1 MEVNESG
8 ESMEGAVKGS
18 SSVRSVERAARIVT
32 TLAEHPYAMGILELA
47 ERIQL
52 SPGSVHRLL
61 ATLVGIGWIEQ
72 NSRTS
77 KYRLGTR
84 MLGIGTTALLTNPAV
99 HEGTAYLA
107 RLVEATGHD
116 GQLSTLVG
124 MRVVSLAHVA
134 SPKTL
139 RPELK
144 FEPGLAQPAHA
155 SADGKLLLS
164 YLSEAER
171 KYLYEVEGL
180 PGYTARTITD
190 VTKLEEEMRQIR
202 AQGYAIDDGERF
214 EDTKSMAAP
223 VLGADQQP
231 ILAVLCVGD
240 IDLSPDSQQALARY
254 LVSLARE
261 LADRLGKIG
270 DSGLAPKARR

>member
-1 MEVNESG
+1 MTPKSV
-8 ESMEGAVKGS
+8 

-32 TLAEHPYAMGILELA
+32 TLAEHPYPMGIVELA
-47 ERIQL
+47 GRVQL
-52 SPGSVHRLL
+52 SPGSTHRLMT
-61 ATLVGIGWIEQ
+61 TLVSLGWIEQ

-99 HEGTAYLA
+99 LEGTAFLA

-134 SPKTL
+134 GPKTL

-164 YLSEAER
+164 FLSEAER

-180 PGYTARTITD
+180 PAYTANTITD
-190 VTKLEEEMRQIR
+190 IAELEKEMAEIQ
-202 AQGYAIDDGERF
+202 AQGYAVDNGERF
-214 EDTKSMAAP
+214 EDTRGIAAP
-223 VLGADQQP
+223 VLGTDKQP
-231 ILAVLCVGD
+231 ILAVLCIGD
-240 IDLSPDSQQALARY
+240 VDLSEGSRQTLARY
-254 LVSLARE
+254 LMLLARE
-261 LADRLGKIG
+261 LADRLLKIG
-270 DSGLAPKARR
+270 DSGVAGRSRK

>member
-1 MEVNESG
+1 MEVAEAKN
-8 ESMEGAVKGS
+8 S
-18 SSVRSVERAARIVT
+18 SNVRAVERAARIVT

-171 KYLYEVEGL
+171 KYLYNVEGL
-180 PGYTARTITD
+180 PGYTSKTITD
-190 VTKLEEEMRQIR
+190 VVKLEEEMRQIR
-202 AQGYAIDDGERF
+202 AQGYAVEDGERF
-214 EDTKSMAAP
+214 EDTRSIAAP
-223 VLGADQQP
+223 VLGADQEP

-240 IDLSPDSQQALARY
+240 IDLSPDSRQALARY
-254 LVSLARE
+254 LLSLARE

-270 DSGLAPKARR
+270 DSGPAARTRK